1 MPVDKVVIKEVIV
14 EVEKP
19 VIKEVTVEVEK
30 PVLLLLKRPTR
41 VLY

>member
-1 MPVDKVVIKEVIV
+1 VPVEKVVIKEVTV

>member
-1 MPVDKVVIKEVIV
+1 VPVDKVVIKEVIV

-30 PVLLLLKRPTR
+30 LVLLLLNRPTR

>member
-30 PVLLLLKRPTR
+30 LVLLLLNRPTR

>member
-1 MPVDKVVIKEVIV
+1 MEKVVIKEVTV

>member
-1 MPVDKVVIKEVIV
+1 VPVDKVVIKEVIV

>member
-1 MPVDKVVIKEVIV
+1 MPVEKVVIKEVTV

>member
-1 MPVDKVVIKEVIV
+1 MDKVVIKEVIV

-30 PVLLLLKRPTR
+30 LVLLLLNRPTR

>member
-1 MPVDKVVIKEVIV
+1 MEKVVIKEVIV

-30 PVLLLLKRPTR
+30 LVLLLLNRPTR